1 MGMFKKK
8 PDPISDRA
16 RALSD
21 EIASLEAQIKRLD
34 AQVNSTPPA
43 AAAATPRLRST
54 AMPQG
59 AAGPAHQAPA
69 PAAEPVHT
77 EPIFEEVDQQ
87 RLQAKEDPVTTRDHY
102 NDLGI
107 RKYDLAAFFRRIK
120 NNVRGPSTMNPKLV
134 NYLAA
139 GSIQGLRPMR
149 YEKRVARNR
158 FLFIFLGVLAL
169 LTGIFFAFARNYR

>member
-1 MGMFKKK
+1 MGWFNKNK

-16 RALSD
+16 RALSE
-21 EIASLEAQIKRLD
+21 EIAALEAQIKRLD
-34 AQVNSTPPA
+34 SQAHAMPQ
-43 AAAATPRLRST
+43 PRLRST
-54 AMPQG
+54 AFPHG
-59 AAGPAHQAPA
+59 AAGPAHHAPA
-69 PAAEPVHT
+69 PAPAPVPT

-87 RLQAKEDPVTTRDHY
+87 RLQAKEDIVPREHY

-139 GSIQGLRPMR
+139 GSVQGLRPMR

-158 FLFIFLGVLAL
+158 FLLIFVCVLAVL
-169 LTGIFFAFARNYR
+169 VGLVFAFARNYR